1 MLKEFMLSEN
11 HNNCSCIF
19 VCEKIG
25 NCGRKDSKR
34 KDLHLDENFHT
45 ICKAKPIYFCIFVA
59 K

>member
-1 MLKEFMLSEN
+1 MLSEN

-34 KDLHLDENFHT
+34 KDLQLDENFHT
-45 ICKAKPIYFCIFVA
+45 LCKAKPIYFCIFVA